1 MLTRKEKIELN
12 YLFELGYKYIARHEI
27 GTVEVFKEMPVRD
40 KVVNGSTHGGYDT
53 WVIGK
58 YPIKDHSKYHD
69 LKLGKYEF
77 VKWCNEPIAI
87 DELIQN

>member
-1 MLTRKEKIELN
+1 MLTRREKIELN
-12 YLFELGYKYIARHEI
+12 YLFELGYRYIARHEI
-27 GTVEVFKEMPVRD
+27 GTVKVFKEIPVRD

-58 YPIKDHSKYHD
+58 YPIRDHSKYHD

-77 VKWCNEPIAI
+77 VKWSNEPIAI
-87 DELIQN
+87 GELIQN